1 MDDDDFGIINV
12 GFPGCGAV
20 NGAEIVLLVVPND
33 SICGRVRTGD
43 FGGV

>member
-1 MDDDDFGIINV
+1 MDDFGIINV

-20 NGAEIVLLVVPND
+20 NGAEIVLLAPND

>member
-20 NGAEIVLLVVPND
+20 NGAEIVLVVPND